1 MSVYTHSNTVASLGD
16 RADNP
21 FFCSQGHPG
30 TYSLSMGTAVPAFP
44 VTNAGN
50 MSTFDVAQLT
60 RVRAGAVYQSA
71 IRIDLGSG
79 APSVSCLSL
88 VGQVDPD
95 SALQVQSSTDGTTWT
110 TRLGGSSTRIGKDAC
125 IARFPAVTA
134 RYWRAVLTSAAPG
147 TDTVA
152 YMAVSNPVT
161 LERPFFSG
169 FAPIITPTQ
178 IDLHT
183 NVSVG
188 LHFAGSPHTTAG
200 ATIEFALDNLT
211 PAFARTTMLPIIQSW
226 NTGHPQ
232 FFAWRPQSNPNDS
245 YYIWRDSGGN
255 LVTPSYSGVN
265 DLMNL
270 SFSGRVYYR

>member
-1 MSVYTHSNTVASLGD
+1 MSVYTHTATIASLGD

-21 FFCSQGHPG
+21 FFCGQGHPG
-30 TYSLSMGTAVPAFP
+30 TYSRSMGTAVPAFP
-44 VTNAGN
+44 VTNAGT

-60 RVRAGAVYQSA
+60 RARAGAIYQSA

-95 SALQVQSSTDGTTWT
+95 SALQVQSSTNGTTWT
-110 TRLGGSSTRIGKDAC
+110 THLGGNSTRIGKDAC

-134 RYWRAVLTSAAPG
+134 RYWRAVLTSAAAG

-152 YMAVSNPVT
+152 YMAVSNQVT

-188 LHFAGSPHTTAG
+188 GQFVGSSYTTSG
-200 ATIEFALDNLT
+200 ATIDFTVSNLS
-211 PAFARTTMLPIIQSW
+211 PQFARATMLPILQAW

-232 FFAWRPQSNPNDS
+232 FFAWRPVSNPADS
-245 YYIWRDSGGN
+245 YYIWRGAQDSV
-255 LVTPSYSGVN
+255 VTPAYSGTN
-265 DLMNL
+265 DLMDL